1 MRMFAKRAR
10 APQIGQTVGQSGL
23 TAGSPDLGTY
33 GQTGLF
39 FVQLRQYLGLSLD
52 QVAARLET
60 YRSVISALE
69 TGTVGDLPPWSQ
81 THRIVT
87 AYAALAGLD
96 PAPALH
102 CLILHVT
109 PVPSVAR
116 PVKKRIGGLS
126 FKWPSMSILP
136 AWLLPRLPVW
146 RIAAVATAFAILGIG
161 AQTSV
166 IEAAMGKLPA
176 PIAKV
181 IRHAQDTVLVSVS
194 RKFEGLTWIDVDDP
208 RSRRSDKL
216 LRKPR

>member
-1 MRMFAKRAR
+1 MRMFAKSAR
-10 APQIGQTVGQSGL
+10 APQSGPTVGQSGSS
-23 TAGSPDLGTY
+23 ADAPDSGTY

-52 QVAARLET
+52 EVAARLES
-60 YRSVISALE
+60 YPAVISALE
-69 TGTVGDLPPWSQ
+69 TGTVDDLPPWSQ
-81 THRIVT
+81 THRIVS

-102 CLILHVT
+102 CLMLHVS
-109 PVPSVAR
+109 PVPNEAE
-116 PVKKRIGGLS
+116 PVKKRIAGLA

-136 AWLLPRLPVW
+136 AWLPRRLPVW
-146 RIAAVATAFAILGIG
+146 RIAAVATAFTILGLG
-161 AQTSV
+161 TQTNM
-166 IEAAMGKLPA
+166 IEAAMGQLSA